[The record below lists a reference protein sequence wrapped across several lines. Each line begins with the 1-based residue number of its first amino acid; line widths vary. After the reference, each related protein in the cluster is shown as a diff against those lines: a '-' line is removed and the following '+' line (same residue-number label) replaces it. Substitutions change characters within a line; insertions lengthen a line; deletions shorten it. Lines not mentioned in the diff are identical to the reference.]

1 MIKGRIDASW
11 PLLQFNHS
19 FFVIRNRRTR
29 SGYKRVLIET
39 LIVAKKLVPLTLIL
53 EHYSSKTYM
62 KGISAI
68 AFIIV
73 TILAANPLAAQQDA
87 ESSMLPEIDPQDI
100 EIRSQFQARF
110 PGLRRQPILGFDP
123 NPRVYQI
130 DPNRTP
136 FMETP
141 EQVVANLPVSQLS
154 RPEPPAYMAFP
165 YSSTQNVFSRFG
177 FGSYVSPEAQ
187 FWGVKRLNNKSYI
200 GGDFDYSSSDGHLDN
215 QNSSF
220 RFFDANAEYAT
231 KLSEKSQLS
240 VEGGFKTSFNNMF
253 DLPST
258 TIPDDAR
265 KEYNGIN
272 LGTEFRH
279 FKNTVTGWK
288 ADANIRYYNIDLK
301 NAGTL
306 AGKSEERVYNISL
319 AKRWA
324 GGSTDETFTVKA
336 GAKGG
341 NYENATAQNSWL
353 TAQGGVVYKRQF
365 NYATDITVDASVYYA
380 QNNVDD
386 DNVYIGPEVTI
397 EHPLLDILTLKVTA
411 GAQPYIK
418 TLEQRH
424 TENRFL
430 TVENILR
437 HTYRMYGK
445 GEASIEYADQGE
457 FSFGF
462 QYENMSDYPIYLRS
476 NNGLPG
482 NPPYEFYEMQ
492 YRDAYKVSA
501 YAGVAHQ
508 IIANKLQVNGKFY
521 LRSPKL
527 EGGGRIPFEEKV
539 GVNSGLTVQ
548 PFDGIT
554 FEAWADYVG
563 SRRTFQT
570 NEKLDSFILLGGQ
583 ADVQITE
590 RFGAYVKLVNILN
603 QDYEVWQGYNERPFQ
618 AYGGVTVKL

>member
-1 MIKGRIDASW
+1 
-11 PLLQFNHS
+11 
-19 FFVIRNRRTR
+19 
-29 SGYKRVLIET
+29 
-39 LIVAKKLVPLTLIL
+39 
-53 EHYSSKTYM
+53 M

-73 TILAANPLAAQQDA
+73 MVLAANPIAAQQQQDS

-100 EIRSQFQARF
+100 EIRSQFEARF

-136 FMETP
+136 FMETH

-165 YSSTQNVFSRFG
+165 YSSPKNVFSRLG
-177 FGSYVSPEAQ
+177 FGSYVSPEAE
-187 FWGVKRLNNKSYI
+187 FWGVKRLSNKSYI

-215 QNSSF
+215 ENSSF

-231 KLSEKSQLS
+231 KLSEKSQLA
-240 VEGGFKTSFNNMF
+240 VNGGVKTSFNNMF
-253 DLPST
+253 DLPTT
-258 TIPDDAR
+258 TIPADAR

-288 ADANIRYYNIDLK
+288 ADANIRYYNIDLN
-301 NAGTL
+301 NAGSLT
-306 AGKSEERVYNISL
+306 GKSEERVYNLSL

-324 GGSTDETFTVKA
+324 GGNTDETFTVKA

-341 NYENATAQNSWL
+341 NYENTIAQDSWF
-353 TAQGGVVYKRQF
+353 TAQGGVVYERLF
-365 NYATDITVDASVYYA
+365 NYATNVKIDASVYFA
-380 QNNVDD
+380 QNSFDD
-386 DNVYIGPEVTI
+386 QIYLGPEVTV
-397 EHPLLDILTLKVTA
+397 EHPLMDILTLKVTA
-411 GAQPYIK
+411 GANPYVK

-424 TENRFL
+424 SENRFL
-430 TVENILR
+430 TVNNTLR

-445 GEASIEYADQGE
+445 GEASIEYTDQGE
-457 FSFGF
+457 FNFGF
-462 QYENMSDYPIYLRS
+462 QYEDMSDYPIFLRS
-476 NNGLPG
+476 NNGPFG
-482 NPPYEFYEMQ
+482 NQGYEYYEMQ

-501 YAGVAHQ
+501 YASVVHQ
-508 IIANKLQVNGKFY
+508 IIPEKFQINGKVY

-527 EGGGRIPFEEKV
+527 KDGGRIPYEEKI
-539 GVNSGLTVQ
+539 GVNSGVTVQ

-590 RFGAYVKLVNILN
+590 RFGAYIKLVNILS

>member
-1 MIKGRIDASW
+1 VA
-11 PLLQFNHS
+11 
-19 FFVIRNRRTR
+19 
-29 SGYKRVLIET
+29 LIET

-53 EHYSSKTYM
+53 EHYSSKIYM

-73 TILAANPLAAQQDA
+73 TILTANPLAAQQQQDA

-141 EQVVANLPVSQLS
+141 EQVVANLPVSQLT

-165 YSSTQNVFSRFG
+165 YASTQNVFSRLG
-177 FGSYVSPEAQ
+177 FGSYVSPEAK

-220 RFFDANAEYAT
+220 RFFDANAEFAT
-231 KLSEKSQLS
+231 KLSEKIQLS
-240 VEGGFKTSFNNMF
+240 VKGGFKTSFNNMF
-253 DLPST
+253 DLPAT
-258 TIPDDAR
+258 TIPGGAR

-279 FKNTVTGWK
+279 FENTVTGWK

-301 NAGTL
+301 NADALT
-306 AGKSEERVYNISL
+306 GKSEERVYNVSV

-324 GGSTDETFTVKA
+324 GGNTDETFTLKA

-341 NYENATAQNSWL
+341 NYENAITQDSWL
-353 TAQGGVVYKRQF
+353 TAQGGVVYERQF
-365 NYATDITVDASVYYA
+365 NYATDIKVDASVYYA

-386 DNVYIGPEVTI
+386 NNIYIGPEVTV
-397 EHPLLDILTLKVTA
+397 EHPLLDILSLKVTV
-411 GAQPYIK
+411 GAQPYLK

-430 TVENILR
+430 TVENTLR
-437 HTYRMYGK
+437 HSYRMYGK
-445 GEASIEYADQGE
+445 AETSVEYADEGE

-462 QYENMSDYPIYLRS
+462 QYEDISDYPIFLRS
-476 NNGLPG
+476 DNGQTNGSG
-482 NPPYEFYEMQ
+482 NPLYEFYEMQ

-501 YAGVAHQ
+501 YAGVVHQ
-508 IIANKLQVNGKFY
+508 IIPEKLQVNGKVY

-527 EGGGRIPFEEKV
+527 NSGGRIPFEEKI

-548 PFDGIT
+548 PFDGIS

-563 SRRTFQT
+563 SRRTYQT
-570 NEKLDSFILLGGQ
+570 NEKLNSFILLGGR

-590 RFGAYVKLVNILN
+590 RIGAYIKLVNVLD

>member
-1 MIKGRIDASW
+1 
-11 PLLQFNHS
+11 
-19 FFVIRNRRTR
+19 
-29 SGYKRVLIET
+29 
-39 LIVAKKLVPLTLIL
+39 
-53 EHYSSKTYM
+53 M

-73 TILAANPLAAQQDA
+73 TVLAANPLIAQQQQDT

-136 FMETP
+136 FMETH

-154 RPEPPAYMAFP
+154 RPEPPAYLSFP
-165 YSSTQNVFSRFG
+165 YASAQNLYSRLG
-177 FGSYVSPEAQ
+177 FGSFVSPEAE
-187 FWGVKRLNNKSYI
+187 FWGVKRFNSKSYI

-231 KLSEKSQLS
+231 KLNKKSQLT
-240 VEGGFKTSFNNMF
+240 VNGGFKTSFNNMF
-253 DLPST
+253 DLPAT
-258 TIPDDAR
+258 TIPGNAR
-265 KEYNGIN
+265 KEYNGFN
-272 LGTEFRH
+272 LGTEFQH
-279 FKNTVTGWK
+279 FKNTITGWK
-288 ADANIRYYNIDLK
+288 ASAGIRYYNIDLK
-301 NAGTL
+301 NAD
-306 AGKSEERVYNISL
+306 ASSGKSEERVYNLSL

-324 GGSTDETFTVKA
+324 GGSTDETFTAKV

-341 NYENATAQNSWL
+341 NYENTIAQDSWL
-353 TAQGGVVYKRQF
+353 TAQGGLVYERQF

-380 QNNVDD
+380 QNNIEEKIYV
-386 DNVYIGPEVTI
+386 GPEVTV
-397 EHPLLDILTLKVTA
+397 EHPLLDILTVKVTA
-411 GAQPYIK
+411 GAQPYLK

-430 TVENILR
+430 SVENTLR
-437 HTYRMYGK
+437 HSYRMYGK
-445 GEASIEYADQGE
+445 GEASLEYADQGE
-457 FSFGF
+457 FNFGF
-462 QYENMSDYPIYLRS
+462 QYEDISDYPIFLRS
-476 NNGLPG
+476 NNGLSG
-482 NPPYEFYEMQ
+482 NPAYGFYEMQ

-501 YAGVAHQ
+501 FASVVHQ
-508 IIANKLQVNGKFY
+508 IIPEKLQVNGKVY

-527 EGGGRIPFEEKV
+527 KGGGRIPFEEKI
-539 GVNSGLTVQ
+539 GVNSGLMVR

-570 NEKLDSFILLGGQ
+570 DEKLDGFLLLGGR

-590 RFGAYVKLVNILN
+590 RFGAYIKLVNILS

>member
-1 MIKGRIDASW
+1 
-11 PLLQFNHS
+11 
-19 FFVIRNRRTR
+19 
-29 SGYKRVLIET
+29 
-39 LIVAKKLVPLTLIL
+39 
-53 EHYSSKTYM
+53 M

-73 TILAANPLAAQQDA
+73 TVLAANPIAAQQQQGT

-154 RPEPPAYMAFP
+154 RPEPPAYIAFP
-165 YSSTQNVFSRFG
+165 YSAPQNVFARLG
-177 FGSYVSPEAQ
+177 FGSYGSPEAH
-187 FWGVKRLNNKSYI
+187 FWGVKRLNNKSYV

-240 VEGGFKTSFNNMF
+240 VNGGFKTSFNNMF
-253 DLPST
+253 DLPAT
-258 TIPDDAR
+258 TIPANAR

-301 NAGTL
+301 NANAL
-306 AGKSEERVYNISL
+306 SGKSEERVYNVSV

-324 GGSTDETFTVKA
+324 GGSTDETFTIKT
-336 GAKGG
+336 GARGG
-341 NYENATAQNSWL
+341 NYENNIAQDSWL
-353 TAQGGVVYKRQF
+353 TAQGGVVYERQF
-365 NYATDITVDASVYYA
+365 NYATDIKVDASVYYA
-380 QNNVDD
+380 QNNID
-386 DNVYIGPEVTI
+386 DNKIYVGPEVTVK
-397 EHPLLDILTLKVTA
+397 HPLLDILTLKVTA

-418 TLEQRH
+418 SIEQRH

-430 TVENILR
+430 TLGNTLR
-437 HTYRMYGK
+437 HTYRLYGK
-445 GEASIEYADQGE
+445 AEANVEYADQGE
-457 FSFGF
+457 FNFGF
-462 QYENMSDYPIYLRS
+462 QYENMSDYPIFLRS
-476 NNGLPG
+476 DNGQTDGSG
-482 NPPYEFYEMQ
+482 NPLYEFYEMQ

-501 YAGVAHQ
+501 YASVVHQ
-508 IIANKLQVNGKFY
+508 IIPEKLRVNGKVY

-527 EGGGRIPFEEKV
+527 DGGRRIPFEEKA
-539 GVNSGLTVQ
+539 GVNAGLTVR

-570 NEKLDSFILLGGQ
+570 DEKLDGFILLGGQ

-590 RFGAYVKLVNILN
+590 RFGAYIKLVNVFN
-603 QDYEVWQGYNERPFQ
+603 QDYQVWQGYNERPFQ